1 MRFILLLLISQ
12 LSLADFLERKD
23 VQTFISETVKS
34 TSLTKQ
40 EVENYL
46 SRAEIIQRVIRS
58 RDNQPEVKF
67 SWNRYRNIF
76 LKQSRIRD
84 GAEFLDTHS
93 ELFKKI
99 EDDFGVSKFYIASII
114 GAETNFGKNM
124 GTLNPLD
131 AIVTL
136 TFESNSKFW
145 RKELVQL
152 LLLAKEYNLNPKEMK
167 SSWAGALGLGQFI
180 PSSYLAYGVDYDMD
194 GKVDMTNSINDGI
207 ASVANYLKVHGWQE
221 DKPAILQFKINDK
234 FKDYN
239 EDQIE
244 AYNFPH
250 KINNFRTRI
259 SSEQMKAMD
268 LTSLSFEGKATPLF
282 VVEGNESKLYLGFDN
297 FIVITKYNRS
307 SYYALV
313 IHQLALAISNEFNKS
328 N

>member
-1 MRFILLLLISQ
+1 MRFILLLLISNFC
-12 LSLADFLERKD
+12 LADLLERKD
-23 VQTFISETVKS
+23 VQTFISETANN
-34 TSLTKQ
+34 TLLTEQ
-40 EVENYL
+40 EIKNYL
-46 SRAEIIQRVIRS
+46 SKAEIIQRVIRN

-84 GAEFLDTHS
+84 GVEFLATHS

-99 EDDFGVSKFYIASII
+99 ENDFGVSKFYIASII
-114 GAETNFGKNM
+114 GAETNFGRNM
-124 GTLNPLD
+124 GSLNPLD

-152 LLLAKEYNLNPKEMK
+152 LLLAREYSLDPKQMK

-180 PSSYLAYGVDYDMD
+180 PSSYLAYGVDYDKD
-194 GKVDMTNSINDGI
+194 GKVDMTNSIKDGI
-207 ASVANYLKVHGWQE
+207 ASVANYLKVHGWQK
-221 DKPAILQFKINDK
+221 DKLAIVPFEINDK
-234 FKDYN
+234 FKKFD
-239 EDQIE
+239 EEQIDS
-244 AYNFPH
+244 YDFPH

-259 SSEQMKAMD
+259 SSEQMKAME
-268 LTSLSFEGKATPLF
+268 LTSSTYEGKATPLL
-282 VVEGNESKLYLGFDN
+282 VVEGIESKLYLGFDN

-313 IHQLALAISNEFNKS
+313 IHQLALAISNEFNK
-328 N
+328 NN